1 MKIVCPNKAS
11 PEYKK
16 LVAAY
21 GDKGAAVAFFRN
33 KHQMPTVEQA
43 KELLRFREKD
53 YVMEAFKGETDAHT
67 RANLDKALKDRRLE
81 AKGTN
86 EEKAAKIALYE
97 EARFNKP
104 INEII
109 PPEGQGALSDAMSK
123 RDGADP
129 VAEEVLKN
137 VKDPV
142 NPNAKKVAYQ
152 MNKAEDLQKDLNSKS
167 WAKTKKWLI
176 KQWLYVEG
184 RFAYLDEEYLNGV
197 MGASYRNA
205 KKVFD
210 MARGAGAQAAKV
222 LDELQ
227 DKVYA
232 QVPRQWKPVLDRL
245 IETKRSILLLER
257 MSEGKIK
264 QSPHFKDDGFKMAGD
279 ATLADYQAM
288 LAHIKEQAGPEMFK
302 KLDDASNIVSDTL
315 RGYITKLREAGIL
328 SDDLANY
335 LDEVHTFY
343 SPREI
348 VRMIDPEGPMR
359 DGERNV
365 VVGDSGIEALKGG
378 SELALNHDWEVLAA
392 NYIGRSEARIAK
404 NQANR
409 ALAAHIR
416 EVFDPKNFGA
426 DGKPDNPSNMSI
438 EAKVKD
444 DSGKMVHLPEPP
456 AGMERVPFAE
466 NGVIENILMPTDL
479 AADWV
484 LFDPAMKHG
493 MAKALGMLSGS
504 NFVKAMATG
513 VNPEFGIFNF
523 IRDLQLYTYTTN
535 VYSRLVPVAW
545 AQMIGDMASL
555 RPGSKA
561 YHDMEAAFIKEGGSL
576 EFQADM
582 GRESAIMKYIK
593 KNDTLRNLANMLT
606 AFNRTSE
613 MWTRLALMKRGI
625 TPVNKGGG
633 GMSVSDAAYMAR
645 KVCDFA
651 TGGEMSKT
659 IDKVVP
665 YFNAGMV
672 VTRNVG
678 EYFRKNP
685 AMATFKAAQYILLGM
700 GMAFWNRMMNKDGW
714 ESVSDRDKESM
725 WIFSLPVS
733 YNDPQGIKRHM
744 YVRLPK
750 DQAFRVFSTIGEQIT
765 EKSLTGKADMEAVQ
779 TAVEDA
785 IPLDSSKFVPPTVKA
800 FLAYSVNK
808 DFYNKVDIWNG
819 RKVSPEN
826 EWTAQTPELAVLWG
840 RTSGMSPA
848 RTAGALSNIFPAN
861 PYTWAIG
868 AVGNAVLPDDDG
880 VQKSMGEYILGLPGA
895 RKLVRL
901 SQPLVLTEMQKD
913 RAKTL
918 GVPIENPDGTP
929 REALI
934 VRDEIKEA
942 DVERGD
948 LRQLL
953 DNELDKHI
961 IEAKMEGTRKSLDE
975 FLFSIP
981 DPKERTRLNIRLKEK
996 ARDVW
1001 MLK

>member
-1 MKIVCPNKAS
+1 MSKIVCPLKTS

-16 LVAAY
+16 LAKELGDRKAAI
-21 GDKGAAVAFFRN
+21 AFFRN
-33 KHQMPTVEQA
+33 NNQIPTLAQA
-43 KELLRFREKD
+43 KELLKFKEAD
-53 YVMEAFKGETDAHT
+53 YVMEAYRGDTDAHT
-67 RANLDKALKDRRLE
+67 RANLDQALKDRGLE
-81 AKGTN
+81 VKGTN
-86 EEKAAKIALYE
+86 EEKAAKIALHE
-97 EARFNKP
+97 EARFSKP
-104 INEII
+104 LNDVI
-109 PPEGQGALSDAMSK
+109 PPEGRSALSDLISNEPQ
-123 RDGADP
+123 ADTAKIKAIVKGEDVP
-129 VAEEVLKN
+129 PGGSAE
-137 VKDPV
+137 
-142 NPNAKKVAYQ
+142 KVIKM
-152 MNKAEDLQKDLNSKS
+152 MNKAEDLQKELNSKS
-167 WAKTKKWLI
+167 WAKLKKWLI
-176 KQWLYVEG
+176 KKLLYVEG

-210 MARGAGAQAAKV
+210 MARGAGARSAKIF
-222 LDELQ
+222 DALQ
-227 DKVYA
+227 EQVYS

-245 IETKRSILLLER
+245 IETKRSILLLEK
-257 MSEGKIK
+257 MNDGTIK

-288 LAHIKEQAGPEMFK
+288 LVHIKEQAGPEMFK
-302 KLDDASNIVSDTL
+302 KLDAASETVSQTL
-315 RGYITKLREAGIL
+315 RGYITKLKEAGIL
-328 SDDLANY
+328 SEDLANY

-348 VRMIDPEGPMR
+348 IRMLDPEGPMR
-359 DGERNV
+359 DGEKNI

-378 SELALNHDWEVLAA
+378 SELALNHDWEVLAS

-416 EVFDPKNFGA
+416 EIFKPENWGK
-426 DGKPDNPSNMSI
+426 DGKPDNPANMSI
-438 EAKVKD
+438 EKKVTNEQ
-444 DSGKMVHLPEPP
+444 GKMSHPAEPP
-456 AGMERVPFAE
+456 AGMERVPFSE
-466 NGVIENILMPTDL
+466 NGVIENILMPKDL

-484 LFDPAMKHG
+484 LFDPAMKNS

-513 VNPEFGIFNF
+513 INPEFGIFNF
-523 IRDLQLYTYTTN
+523 IRDLQLYTYTTD
-535 VYSRLVPVAW
+535 VYSKFVPVAW
-545 AQMIGDMASL
+545 GQMIGDMASL

-561 YHDMEAAFIKEGGSL
+561 YHDMEAAFIREGGSL

-582 GRESAIMKYIK
+582 GRESAIMKYLK
-593 KNDTLRNLANMLT
+593 KNDSLRNLANMLT

-625 TPVNKGGG
+625 DSK
-633 GMSVSDAAYMAR
+633 MSVSDAAYMAR

-651 TGGEMSKT
+651 TGGEMTKT

-665 YFNAGMV
+665 YFNPAMV

-685 AMATFKAAQYILLGM
+685 AMATFKAAQYIVLGM
-700 GMAFWNRMMNKDGW
+700 GMAYWNRMMNKDGW

-733 YNDPQGIKRHM
+733 YNDEQGIKRHM
-744 YVRLPK
+744 YIRLPK

-765 EKSLTGKADMEAVQ
+765 EKSLTGKVNMDNIQ

-785 IPLDSSKFVPPTVKA
+785 IPVSSAQFVPPTVKA
-800 FLAYSVNK
+800 FLSYSVNK

-826 EWTAQTPELAVLWG
+826 EWTMQTPELAVLWG
-840 RTSGMSPA
+840 HVSGMSPE
-848 RTAGALSNIFPAN
+848 RTEGALSNIFPAN

-868 AVGNAVLPDDDG
+868 AIGNAVIPDDNG
-880 VQKSMGEYILGLPGA
+880 VQKSMAEYILNLPGA

-901 SQPLVLTEMQKD
+901 SSPIQLSEMQKD

-918 GVPIENPDGTP
+918 GVSLVNPDGTP
-929 REALI
+929 REARI
-934 VRDEIKEA
+934 VRDEILRA
-942 DVERGD
+942 DVDRGD
-948 LRQLL
+948 LRQIM

-961 IEAKMEGTRKSLDE
+961 IEAKLEGTRKALDE